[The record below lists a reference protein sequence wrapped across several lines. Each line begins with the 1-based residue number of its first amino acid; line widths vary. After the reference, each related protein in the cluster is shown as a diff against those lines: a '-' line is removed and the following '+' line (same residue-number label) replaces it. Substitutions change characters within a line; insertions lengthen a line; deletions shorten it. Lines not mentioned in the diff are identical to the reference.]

1 MVPSKIFF
9 VKGVGVHKDQLA
21 SFEAALR
28 SAGIEKYNLVY
39 VSSIFPPNCKQ
50 ISRVK
55 GLALLSPGEIVHCVM
70 ARIDTNEPGRQVFS
84 AIGVAHPAD
93 RDRYGYLSEHHGYG
107 QNAKTAA
114 DYSEDLAATMLATTL
129 GLPFDPD
136 QNWNE
141 RKQVYMASGR
151 IFKTR
156 SICQTSKGDPKGR
169 WTTALTA
176 AVLLG

>member
-1 MVPSKIFF
+1 
-9 VKGVGVHKDQLA
+9 
-21 SFEAALR
+21 
-28 SAGIEKYNLVY
+28 
-39 VSSIFPPNCKQ
+39 
-50 ISRVK
+50 
-55 GLALLSPGEIVHCVM
+55 
-70 ARIDTNEPGRQVFS
+70 
-84 AIGVAHPAD
+84 
-93 RDRYGYLSEHHGYG
+93 
-107 QNAKTAA
+107 
-114 DYSEDLAATMLATTL
+114 MLATTL